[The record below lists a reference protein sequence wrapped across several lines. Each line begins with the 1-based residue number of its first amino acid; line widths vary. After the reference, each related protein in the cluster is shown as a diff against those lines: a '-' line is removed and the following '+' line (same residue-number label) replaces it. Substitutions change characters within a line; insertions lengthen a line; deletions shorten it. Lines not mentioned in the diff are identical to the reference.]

1 MCFRVFCASIA
12 GMLILQV
19 ASPAAQSRPQ
29 QRERNLPV
37 TAGSIYEYLDKYT
50 AGDASAPERFAEY
63 ITEKQV
69 RAVEDQSTRWI
80 NANPATR
87 DKRRLAVASFILE
100 AARVWQGTQN
110 WQYARRLISW
120 ACHEFGS
127 TPGPPKPGEQV
138 WYLASVALLG
148 GAEDWWFLIGKSGFA
163 GGRKN
168 GKAPL
173 DEEVFHGHL
182 AHALARFPDEPRFV
196 LAGAVSIESLS
207 WEVGG
212 LGRDPNRRGIVAG
225 EIPPEALARAQAARD
240 LFWPTTTGAPKRTQP
255 GGPGVPEVRYV
266 AQRYATLASE
276 PPVAAEAHIRAALVS
291 YRIAN
296 NDAAMDHLS
305 QVQKLTEDPFLVHL
319 SRLIEGIV
327 RERQGQDEEAVTAY
341 RAALRAVPGAQTATT
356 MLIARLMKLGRVS
369 EAAQVAES
377 FFEGGPP
384 VVDPWRLYRLGD
396 FRSWPSLM
404 TRLRA
409 EFR

>member
-1 MCFRVFCASIA
+1 MRLRIYCASIA
-12 GMLILQV
+12 GMLVLQL

-29 QRERNLPV
+29 RDRNLPV

-63 ITEKQV
+63 VNEKQI
-69 RAVEDQSTRWI
+69 RAVEDQSARWI

-100 AARVWQGTQN
+100 AAHAWQGTPN

-127 TPGPPKPGEQV
+127 TPGPPKSGEEL

-148 GAEDWWFLIGKSGFA
+148 GAEDWWFLIGKSAFA

-182 AHALARFPDEPRFV
+182 AHALTRFPNEPRFV
-196 LAGAVSIESLS
+196 LASAVSIESLS

-225 EIPPEALARAQAARD
+225 EISAEALARVTAVRD
-240 LFWPTTTGAPKRTQP
+240 DLWSTTSVAPRRSQP
-255 GGPGVPEVRYV
+255 GGPGIPEVRYV

-296 NDAAMDHLS
+296 NDAAIGHLS
-305 QVQKLTEDPFLVHL
+305 QVQKLTEEPFLVHL

-327 RERQGQDEEAVTAY
+327 REREGRDDEAVTAY
-341 RAALRAVPGAQTATT
+341 RAALQAVPGAQTATT
-356 MLIARLMKLGRVS
+356 MLVARLMKLGRVS
-369 EAAQVAES
+369 EAAQVADS